1 MPAHEK
7 LPLAYQLHM
16 RHPAGISPGRSSRS
30 IATWPAR
37 VSHPLSMPAPPPFSR
52 FRKPYARRRKNL
64 QVPPPGHIQWPGEGY
79 EGRLAAWGCLAA
91 LGLLLA
97 RSAEAAQAVRDGL
110 ALCAGSVIP
119 ALFPFL
125 AVSGLLTAL
134 DAGASPALGPLARLL
149 GCSRAGAQ
157 AFLLGL
163 TGSYPVGARTVAQLY
178 RRGGISPAGGLPP
191 AAVFQQLRPGVYPGG
206 GRAGLLRQPR
216 AGAAVG
222 SAYSGG
228 AGHSPGPA
236 PAGGGAAG
244 TSRLCRPVPPLVPA
258 LIAAVRDAAGTMVY
272 ICGFVVFFLV
282 LLRVM
287 GRVTGLSHPVLS
299 GAVELTQGILALP
312 LTRRGFVWA
321 AGLLGWGGLSVHG
334 QSAAVLS
341 GTDLPM
347 GPYLAAKA
355 THAAVSVLL
364 AWPVSMCL

>member
-1 MPAHEK
+1 MK
-7 LPLAYQLHM
+7 
-16 RHPAGISPGRSSRS
+16 G
-30 IATWPAR
+30 
-37 VSHPLSMPAPPPFSR
+37 
-52 FRKPYARRRKNL
+52 K
-64 QVPPPGHIQWPGEGY
+64 
-79 EGRLAAWGCLAA
+79 LAAWGCLAA

-134 DAGASPALGPLARLL
+134 DAGESPALGPLARLL
-149 GCSRAGAQ
+149 GCSRAGAG

-163 TGSYPVGARTVAQLY
+163 VGSYPVGARTVAQMYL
-178 RRGGISPAGGLPP
+178 RGGISRREACRLLLFSNNCGPAFILGVAGLGCFGSLRAGVLLWGVHILAALVIALALPRRAAEPP
-191 AAVFQQLRPGVYPGG
+191 ERPG
-206 GRAGLLRQPR
+206 
-216 AGAAVG
+216 
-222 SAYSGG
+222 S
-228 AGHSPGPA
+228 
-236 PAGGGAAG
+236 
-244 TSRLCRPVPPLVPA
+244 VPPRPALIPA

-312 LTRRGFVWA
+312 HTRRGFVWA

-355 THAAVSVLL
+355 AHAAVSVLL

>member
-1 MPAHEK
+1 MK
-7 LPLAYQLHM
+7 
-16 RHPAGISPGRSSRS
+16 
-30 IATWPAR
+30 
-37 VSHPLSMPAPPPFSR
+37 
-52 FRKPYARRRKNL
+52 
-64 QVPPPGHIQWPGEGY
+64 
-79 EGRLAAWGCLAA
+79 GRLAAWGCLAA

-134 DAGASPALGPLARLL
+134 DTGASPALGPLARLL
-149 GCSRAGAQ
+149 GCSRAGARV
-157 AFLLGL
+157 FLLGL

-178 RRGGISPAGGLPP
+178 RRGGISRREACRLLLFSNNCGPAFILGVAGLGCFGSLRAGVLLWGVHIL
-191 AAVFQQLRPGVYPGG
+191 AALVIALALPRQAAEPSERPGSV
-206 GRAGLLRQPR
+206 
-216 AGAAVG
+216 
-222 SAYSGG
+222 
-228 AGHSPGPA
+228 PA
-236 PAGGGAAG
+236 
-244 TSRLCRPVPPLVPA
+244 RPPLVPA

-312 LTRRGFVWA
+312 HTRRGFVWA

-355 THAAVSVLL
+355 AHAAVSVLL

>member
-1 MPAHEK
+1 MK
-7 LPLAYQLHM
+7 
-16 RHPAGISPGRSSRS
+16 
-30 IATWPAR
+30 
-37 VSHPLSMPAPPPFSR
+37 
-52 FRKPYARRRKNL
+52 
-64 QVPPPGHIQWPGEGY
+64 
-79 EGRLAAWGCLAA
+79 GRLAAWGCLAA

-125 AVSGLLTAL
+125 AVSGLLAAL

-149 GCSRAGAQ
+149 GCSRAGAR

-178 RRGGISPAGGLPP
+178 RRGGISRREACRLLLFSNNCGPAFILGVAGLGCFGSLRAGVLLWGVHIL
-191 AAVFQQLRPGVYPGG
+191 AALVIALALPRQAAEPSERPGSV
-206 GRAGLLRQPR
+206 
-216 AGAAVG
+216 
-222 SAYSGG
+222 
-228 AGHSPGPA
+228 PA
-236 PAGGGAAG
+236 
-244 TSRLCRPVPPLVPA
+244 RPPLVPA

-312 LTRRGFVWA
+312 HTRRGFVWA

-355 THAAVSVLL
+355 AHAAVSVLL

>member
-1 MPAHEK
+1 MK
-7 LPLAYQLHM
+7 
-16 RHPAGISPGRSSRS
+16 
-30 IATWPAR
+30 
-37 VSHPLSMPAPPPFSR
+37 
-52 FRKPYARRRKNL
+52 
-64 QVPPPGHIQWPGEGY
+64 
-79 EGRLAAWGCLAA
+79 GRLAAWGCLAA

-149 GCSRAGAQ
+149 GCSRAGAR

-178 RRGGISPAGGLPP
+178 RRGGISRREACRLLLFSNNCGPAFILGVAGLGCFGSLRAGVLLWGVHILAALVIALALPRRAAEPP
-191 AAVFQQLRPGVYPGG
+191 ERPGSV
-206 GRAGLLRQPR
+206 
-216 AGAAVG
+216 
-222 SAYSGG
+222 
-228 AGHSPGPA
+228 PA
-236 PAGGGAAG
+236 
-244 TSRLCRPVPPLVPA
+244 RHPLVPA

-312 LTRRGFVWA
+312 HTRRGFVWA

-355 THAAVSVLL
+355 AHAAVSVLL

>member
-1 MPAHEK
+1 MK
-7 LPLAYQLHM
+7 
-16 RHPAGISPGRSSRS
+16 G
-30 IATWPAR
+30 
-37 VSHPLSMPAPPPFSR
+37 
-52 FRKPYARRRKNL
+52 K
-64 QVPPPGHIQWPGEGY
+64 
-79 EGRLAAWGCLAA
+79 LAAWGCLAA

-149 GCSRAGAQ
+149 GCSRAGAR

-178 RRGGISPAGGLPP
+178 RRGGISRREAGRLLLFSNNCGPAFILGVAGLGCFGSLRAGVLLWGVHILAALVIALALPRRATEPP
-191 AAVFQQLRPGVYPGG
+191 ERPGSVP
-206 GRAGLLRQPR
+206 PR
-216 AGAAVG
+216 
-222 SAYSGG
+222 
-228 AGHSPGPA
+228 
-236 PAGGGAAG
+236 
-244 TSRLCRPVPPLVPA
+244 TPLVPA

-282 LLRVM
+282 LLRVL

-312 LTRRGFVWA
+312 HTRRGFVWA

-355 THAAVSVLL
+355 AHAAVSVLL

>member
-1 MPAHEK
+1 MK
-7 LPLAYQLHM
+7 
-16 RHPAGISPGRSSRS
+16 
-30 IATWPAR
+30 
-37 VSHPLSMPAPPPFSR
+37 
-52 FRKPYARRRKNL
+52 
-64 QVPPPGHIQWPGEGY
+64 
-79 EGRLAAWGCLAA
+79 GRLAAWGCLAA

-149 GCSRAGAQ
+149 GCSRAGAR

-178 RRGGISPAGGLPP
+178 RRGGISRREACRLLLFSNNCGPAFILGVAGLGCFGSLRAGVLLWGVHIL
-191 AAVFQQLRPGVYPGG
+191 AALVIALALPRQAAEPSERPGSV
-206 GRAGLLRQPR
+206 
-216 AGAAVG
+216 
-222 SAYSGG
+222 
-228 AGHSPGPA
+228 PA
-236 PAGGGAAG
+236 
-244 TSRLCRPVPPLVPA
+244 RPPLVPA

-272 ICGFVVFFLV
+272 ICGFVVFFLM

-312 LTRRGFVWA
+312 HTRRGFVWA

-355 THAAVSVLL
+355 AHAAVSVLL

>member
-1 MPAHEK
+1 MK
-7 LPLAYQLHM
+7 
-16 RHPAGISPGRSSRS
+16 G
-30 IATWPAR
+30 
-37 VSHPLSMPAPPPFSR
+37 
-52 FRKPYARRRKNL
+52 K
-64 QVPPPGHIQWPGEGY
+64 
-79 EGRLAAWGCLAA
+79 LAAWGCLAA

-149 GCSRAGAQ
+149 GCSRAGAR

-178 RRGGISPAGGLPP
+178 RRGGISRREACRLLLFSNNCGPAFILGVAGLGC
-191 AAVFQQLRPGVYPGG
+191 FGSL
-206 GRAGLLRQPR
+206 RAG
-216 AGAAVG
+216 
-222 SAYSGG
+222 
-228 AGHSPGPA
+228 
-236 PAGGGAAG
+236 
-244 TSRLCRPVPPLVPA
+244 
-258 LIAAVRDAAGTMVY
+258 
-272 ICGFVVFFLV
+272 V
-282 LLRVM
+282 LLWGVHILAAL
-287 GRVTGLSHPVLS
+287 VI
-299 GAVELTQGILALP
+299 ALALP
-312 LTRRGFVWA
+312 RQA

-355 THAAVSVLL
+355 AHAAVSVLL

>member
-1 MPAHEK
+1 MK
-7 LPLAYQLHM
+7 
-16 RHPAGISPGRSSRS
+16 
-30 IATWPAR
+30 
-37 VSHPLSMPAPPPFSR
+37 
-52 FRKPYARRRKNL
+52 
-64 QVPPPGHIQWPGEGY
+64 
-79 EGRLAAWGCLAA
+79 GRLAAWACLAA

-97 RSAEAAQAVRDGL
+97 RSAEAAQAVREGL

-134 DAGASPALGPLARLL
+134 DAGESPALGPLARLL
-149 GCSRAGAQ
+149 GCSRAGAR

-178 RRGGISPAGGLPP
+178 RRGGISRREACRLLLFSNNCGPAFILGVAGLGCFGSLRAGVLLWGVHILAALVIALALPRQAAEPP
-191 AAVFQQLRPGVYPGG
+191 ERPGSV
-206 GRAGLLRQPR
+206 
-216 AGAAVG
+216 
-222 SAYSGG
+222 
-228 AGHSPGPA
+228 PA
-236 PAGGGAAG
+236 
-244 TSRLCRPVPPLVPA
+244 RPPLVPA

-312 LTRRGFVWA
+312 HTRRGFVWA

-355 THAAVSVLL
+355 AHAAVSVLL

>member
-1 MPAHEK
+1 MK
-7 LPLAYQLHM
+7 
-16 RHPAGISPGRSSRS
+16 
-30 IATWPAR
+30 
-37 VSHPLSMPAPPPFSR
+37 
-52 FRKPYARRRKNL
+52 
-64 QVPPPGHIQWPGEGY
+64 
-79 EGRLAAWGCLAA
+79 GRLAAWGCLAA

-149 GCSRAGAQ
+149 GCSRAGAR

-178 RRGGISPAGGLPP
+178 RRGGISRREACRLLLFSNNCGPAFILGVAGLGCFGSLRAGVLLWGVHILAALVIALSLPRRAAEPP
-191 AAVFQQLRPGVYPGG
+191 ERPGSV
-206 GRAGLLRQPR
+206 
-216 AGAAVG
+216 
-222 SAYSGG
+222 
-228 AGHSPGPA
+228 PA
-236 PAGGGAAG
+236 
-244 TSRLCRPVPPLVPA
+244 RPPLVPA

-312 LTRRGFVWA
+312 HTRRGFVWA

-355 THAAVSVLL
+355 AHAAVSVLL

>member
-1 MPAHEK
+1 MK
-7 LPLAYQLHM
+7 
-16 RHPAGISPGRSSRS
+16 
-30 IATWPAR
+30 
-37 VSHPLSMPAPPPFSR
+37 
-52 FRKPYARRRKNL
+52 
-64 QVPPPGHIQWPGEGY
+64 
-79 EGRLAAWGCLAA
+79 GRLAAWGCLAA

-149 GCSRAGAQ
+149 GCSRAGAR

-178 RRGGISPAGGLPP
+178 RRGGISRREAGRLLLFSNNCGPAFILGVAGLGCFGSLRAGVLLWGVHILAALVIALALPRRAAEPP
-191 AAVFQQLRPGVYPGG
+191 ERPGSVP
-206 GRAGLLRQPR
+206 PR
-216 AGAAVG
+216 
-222 SAYSGG
+222 
-228 AGHSPGPA
+228 
-236 PAGGGAAG
+236 
-244 TSRLCRPVPPLVPA
+244 PPLVPA

-312 LTRRGFVWA
+312 HTRRGFVWA

-355 THAAVSVLL
+355 AHAAVSVLL
-364 AWPVSMCL
+364 AWPASMCL

>member
-1 MPAHEK
+1 MK
-7 LPLAYQLHM
+7 
-16 RHPAGISPGRSSRS
+16 
-30 IATWPAR
+30 
-37 VSHPLSMPAPPPFSR
+37 
-52 FRKPYARRRKNL
+52 
-64 QVPPPGHIQWPGEGY
+64 
-79 EGRLAAWGCLAA
+79 GRLAAWGCLAA

-134 DAGASPALGPLARLL
+134 DTGASPALGPLARLL
-149 GCSRAGAQ
+149 GCSRAGAR

-178 RRGGISPAGGLPP
+178 RRGGISRREACRLLLFSNNCGPAFILGVAGLGCFGSLRAGVLLWGVHIL
-191 AAVFQQLRPGVYPGG
+191 AALVIALALPRQAAEPSERPGSV
-206 GRAGLLRQPR
+206 
-216 AGAAVG
+216 
-222 SAYSGG
+222 
-228 AGHSPGPA
+228 PA
-236 PAGGGAAG
+236 
-244 TSRLCRPVPPLVPA
+244 RPPLVPA

-312 LTRRGFVWA
+312 HTRRGFVWA

-355 THAAVSVLL
+355 AHAAVSVLL

>member
-1 MPAHEK
+1 MK
-7 LPLAYQLHM
+7 
-16 RHPAGISPGRSSRS
+16 
-30 IATWPAR
+30 
-37 VSHPLSMPAPPPFSR
+37 
-52 FRKPYARRRKNL
+52 
-64 QVPPPGHIQWPGEGY
+64 
-79 EGRLAAWGCLAA
+79 GRLAAWGCLAA

-149 GCSRAGAQ
+149 GCSRAGAR

-178 RRGGISPAGGLPP
+178 RRGGISRREACRLLLFSNNCGPAFILGVAGLGCFGSLRAGVLLWGVHILAALVIALALPRRAAEPP
-191 AAVFQQLRPGVYPGG
+191 ERPGSV
-206 GRAGLLRQPR
+206 
-216 AGAAVG
+216 
-222 SAYSGG
+222 
-228 AGHSPGPA
+228 PA
-236 PAGGGAAG
+236 
-244 TSRLCRPVPPLVPA
+244 RPPLVPA

-282 LLRVM
+282 LRVM

-312 LTRRGFVWA
+312 HTRRGFVWA

-355 THAAVSVLL
+355 AHAAVSVLL

>member
-1 MPAHEK
+1 MK
-7 LPLAYQLHM
+7 
-16 RHPAGISPGRSSRS
+16 
-30 IATWPAR
+30 
-37 VSHPLSMPAPPPFSR
+37 
-52 FRKPYARRRKNL
+52 
-64 QVPPPGHIQWPGEGY
+64 
-79 EGRLAAWGCLAA
+79 GRLAAWGCLAA

-149 GCSRAGAQ
+149 GCSRAGAR

-178 RRGGISPAGGLPP
+178 RRGGISRREACRLLLFSNNCGPTFILGVAGLGCFGSLRAGVLLWGVHILAALVIALALPRR
-191 AAVFQQLRPGVYPGG
+191 AAEPPERPGSV
-206 GRAGLLRQPR
+206 
-216 AGAAVG
+216 
-222 SAYSGG
+222 
-228 AGHSPGPA
+228 PA
-236 PAGGGAAG
+236 
-244 TSRLCRPVPPLVPA
+244 RPPLVPA

-312 LTRRGFVWA
+312 HTRRGFVWA

-355 THAAVSVLL
+355 AHAAVSVLL

>member
-1 MPAHEK
+1 MK
-7 LPLAYQLHM
+7 
-16 RHPAGISPGRSSRS
+16 
-30 IATWPAR
+30 
-37 VSHPLSMPAPPPFSR
+37 
-52 FRKPYARRRKNL
+52 
-64 QVPPPGHIQWPGEGY
+64 
-79 EGRLAAWGCLAA
+79 GRLAAWGCLAA

-149 GCSRAGAQ
+149 GCSRAGAR

-178 RRGGISPAGGLPP
+178 RRGGISRREACRLLLFSNNCGPAFILGVAGLGC
-191 AAVFQQLRPGVYPGG
+191 FGSL
-206 GRAGLLRQPR
+206 RAGVLLWGVHILAALVIALALPRQ
-216 AGAAVG
+216 AAEPSERPDSV
-222 SAYSGG
+222 
-228 AGHSPGPA
+228 PA
-236 PAGGGAAG
+236 
-244 TSRLCRPVPPLVPA
+244 RPPLVPA

-312 LTRRGFVWA
+312 HTRRGFVWA

-355 THAAVSVLL
+355 AHAAVSVLL
-364 AWPVSMCL
+364 AWR

>member
-1 MPAHEK
+1 MK
-7 LPLAYQLHM
+7 
-16 RHPAGISPGRSSRS
+16 G
-30 IATWPAR
+30 
-37 VSHPLSMPAPPPFSR
+37 
-52 FRKPYARRRKNL
+52 K
-64 QVPPPGHIQWPGEGY
+64 
-79 EGRLAAWGCLAA
+79 LAAWGCLAA

-110 ALCAGSVIP
+110 VLCAGSVIP

-149 GCSRAGAQ
+149 GCSRAGAR

-178 RRGGISPAGGLPP
+178 RRGGISRREACRLLLFSNNCGPAFILGVAGLGCFGSLRAGVLLWGVHILAALVIALALPRRAAEPP
-191 AAVFQQLRPGVYPGG
+191 ERPGSV
-206 GRAGLLRQPR
+206 
-216 AGAAVG
+216 
-222 SAYSGG
+222 
-228 AGHSPGPA
+228 PA
-236 PAGGGAAG
+236 
-244 TSRLCRPVPPLVPA
+244 RPPLVPA

-282 LLRVM
+282 LLRVL
-287 GRVTGLSHPVLS
+287 GRVTGLNHPVLS

-312 LTRRGFVWA
+312 HTRRGFVWA

-355 THAAVSVLL
+355 AHAAVSVLL

>member
-1 MPAHEK
+1 MK
-7 LPLAYQLHM
+7 
-16 RHPAGISPGRSSRS
+16 
-30 IATWPAR
+30 
-37 VSHPLSMPAPPPFSR
+37 
-52 FRKPYARRRKNL
+52 
-64 QVPPPGHIQWPGEGY
+64 
-79 EGRLAAWGCLAA
+79 GRLAAWGCLAA

-134 DAGASPALGPLARLL
+134 DAGTSPALGPLARLL
-149 GCSRAGAQ
+149 GCSRAGAR

-178 RRGGISPAGGLPP
+178 RRGGISRREACRLLLFSNNCGPAFILGVAGLGCFGSLRAGVLLWGVHILAALVIALALPRRAAEPP
-191 AAVFQQLRPGVYPGG
+191 ERPGSV
-206 GRAGLLRQPR
+206 
-216 AGAAVG
+216 
-222 SAYSGG
+222 
-228 AGHSPGPA
+228 PA
-236 PAGGGAAG
+236 
-244 TSRLCRPVPPLVPA
+244 RPPLVPA
-258 LIAAVRDAAGTMVY
+258 LIAAVRDTAGTMVY

-312 LTRRGFVWA
+312 HTRRGFVWA

-355 THAAVSVLL
+355 AHAAVSVLL

>member
-1 MPAHEK
+1 MK
-7 LPLAYQLHM
+7 
-16 RHPAGISPGRSSRS
+16 G
-30 IATWPAR
+30 
-37 VSHPLSMPAPPPFSR
+37 
-52 FRKPYARRRKNL
+52 K
-64 QVPPPGHIQWPGEGY
+64 
-79 EGRLAAWGCLAA
+79 LAAWGCLAA

-134 DAGASPALGPLARLL
+134 DVGASPALGPLARLL
-149 GCSRAGAQ
+149 GCSRAGAR

-163 TGSYPVGARTVAQLY
+163 VGSYPVGARTVAQLY
-178 RRGGISPAGGLPP
+178 REKRISRREACRLLLFSNNCGPAFILGVAGLGCFGSLRAGVLLWGVHILAALVIALALPRGPAEPSE
-191 AAVFQQLRPGVYPGG
+191 RPGSV
-206 GRAGLLRQPR
+206 
-216 AGAAVG
+216 
-222 SAYSGG
+222 
-228 AGHSPGPA
+228 PA
-236 PAGGGAAG
+236 
-244 TSRLCRPVPPLVPA
+244 RPPLVPA

-282 LLRVM
+282 LLRVL

-312 LTRRGFVWA
+312 HTRRGFVWA

-355 THAAVSVLL
+355 AHAAVSVLL

>member
-1 MPAHEK
+1 MK
-7 LPLAYQLHM
+7 
-16 RHPAGISPGRSSRS
+16 
-30 IATWPAR
+30 
-37 VSHPLSMPAPPPFSR
+37 
-52 FRKPYARRRKNL
+52 
-64 QVPPPGHIQWPGEGY
+64 
-79 EGRLAAWGCLAA
+79 GRLAAWGCLAA

-134 DAGASPALGPLARLL
+134 DAGESPALEPLARLL
-149 GCSRAGAQ
+149 GCSRAGAR

-178 RRGGISPAGGLPP
+178 RRGGISRREAGRLLLFSNNCGPAFILGVAGLGC
-191 AAVFQQLRPGVYPGG
+191 FGSL
-206 GRAGLLRQPR
+206 RAGVLLWGVHILAALVIALALPRQ
-216 AGAAVG
+216 AAEP
-222 SAYSGG
+222 SE
-228 AGHSPGPA
+228 
-236 PAGGGAAG
+236 
-244 TSRLCRPVPPLVPA
+244 RPVPVPPRPPLVPA
-258 LIAAVRDAAGTMVY
+258 LIAAVRDAAGAMVY

-312 LTRRGFVWA
+312 HTRRGFVWA

-355 THAAVSVLL
+355 AHAAVSVLL